1 MTPPE
6 HRAGER
12 RQGATDTAWMTT
24 FADLLAL
31 LLTFFVLLFSMNAV
45 QDAQWR
51 SVVRALKLQFNPYEA
66 RVVPAPQPEAE
77 AVKRFVRQAESLD
90 YLTALFRHKLSDDS
104 RWAGARLTRLDNQ
117 VVLSLP
123 ADLVFDSGSTVLA
136 TEARPLLRDLGEL
149 LRSLDNEISV
159 AGHTD
164 PVPISGERYASNWDL
179 SLRRAEAVAAIL
191 KQAGYSRSVTALGY
205 GDGRFDDLSFA
216 LTEAERFRLA
226 RRVDVVVKSAEA
238 RR

>member
-1 MTPPE
+1 MTPS
-6 HRAGER
+6 ASFASGR

-31 LLTFFVLLFSMNAV
+31 LLTFFVLLFSMNTV

-51 SVVRALKLQFNPYEA
+51 SVVRALKLQFAPHEA
-66 RVVPAPQPEAE
+66 RILRVPEPEAE
-77 AVKRFVRQAESLD
+77 AIKRFVRQAKSLD
-90 YLTALFRHKLSDDS
+90 YLAALFRHKLSDDA
-104 RWAGARLTRLDNQ
+104 RWQGARLSRLGDR

-123 ADLVFDSGSTVLA
+123 ADLVFDSGSAALTA
-136 TEARPLLRDLGEL
+136 DARNLLGDLGEL
-149 LRSLDNEISV
+149 LRSLDNAISV

-164 PVPISGERYASNWDL
+164 PAPISGGRYASNWDL
-179 SLRRAEAVAAIL
+179 SLRRAEAVAAAL
-191 KQAGYSRSVTALGY
+191 REAGYGRPVTALGY
-205 GDGRFDDLSFA
+205 GDGRFSDLSSA

-226 RRVDVVVKSAEA
+226 RRVDVVVESAEA